1 MLKQHKKISEKLINI
16 CDKET
21 GYGKEIILK
30 TFLLPNGLV
39 ETFFIDKGKDSVEIF
54 AITNDK
60 KIVVVKQFRAGDE
73 KEQIELP
80 GGGVEDQED
89 VLEAAKRELVEETGY
104 AGEDMIQLASV
115 PYSPYSQGRR
125 HLFMAYN
132 CKKISNLDLDPNE
145 ILKVGLIELEKFKNM
160 VRKAE
165 IRGYETSM
173 LALDRMK
180 LL

>member
-1 MLKQHKKISEKLINI
+1 MHKKLSEKLINI
-16 CDKET
+16 CDKKS
-21 GYGKEIILK
+21 GYKKQIVLK
-30 TFLLPNGLV
+30 TFALPNGLV

-60 KIVVVKQFRAGDE
+60 KIIVVKQFRAGNE

-89 VLEAAKRELVEETGY
+89 VLEAAKRELKEETGY
-104 AGEDMIQLASV
+104 VGEEMIQLASV
-115 PYSPYSQGRR
+115 PYSPYSEGKR

-132 CKKISNLDLDPNE
+132 CRKISDLDLDPNE
-145 ILKVGLIELEKFKNM
+145 ILKVGLIELEKFKEL
-160 VRKAE
+160 VRRAE

>member
-1 MLKQHKKISEKLINI
+1 MHNQHKKLSEKLINI
-16 CDKET
+16 CDKQT
-21 GYGKEIILK
+21 GYKKQIVLK
-30 TFLLPNGLV
+30 TFALPNGLV
-39 ETFFIDKGKDSVEIF
+39 ETFFVDKGKDSVEIF

-60 KIVVVKQFRAGDE
+60 KIIVVKQFRAGNE

-89 VLEAAKRELVEETGY
+89 VLEAAKRELKEETGY
-104 AGEDMIQLASV
+104 VGEEMIQLASV
-115 PYSPYSQGRR
+115 PYSPYSEGKR

-132 CKKISNLDLDPNE
+132 CRKISELDLDPNE
-145 ILKVGLIELEKFKNM
+145 ILKVGLVELEKFKEM
-160 VRKAE
+160 VRQAE
-165 IRGYETSM
+165 IRGFETSM